1 MPLFGG
7 IGVAIKKVKQAAI
20 DSVVNLFDTNEDN
33 RVSAG
38 EVVRK
43 GNQLFQGNAKTQ
55 SQQYLSQKKAETGK
69 VTAKDVLLSQ
79 PATTPKLRG
88 TPPSTGLVMKGAQE
102 LVVKPMLRAGASVGL
117 SLGKG
122 KKTIE
127 QAPLTKSLFGSGY
140 AEEAPGEVVSL
151 QEQTR
156 RAKAGEGEIG
166 KVASF
171 LQKKTGLSPS
181 VTAVPLIGLVTIADL
196 FPENPLKA
204 TKALKT
210 TKVLSKLTKFGD
222 ETLNT
227 AMKLAEDG
235 GQVEKVSSDV
245 LQNITKAI
253 SEEAGM
259 TPSSAVLSPKKP
271 GVVRTGEDVLKTFSD
286 KIKYTT
292 PNEKPKLDIPRLFQ
306 QGKEKVES
314 AFLNQYAALDTLQ
327 KNVLKSAGKPRQ
339 GLKLSEVAEQF
350 AGVHGKQQLDQ
361 IRFMED
367 VVNPIKQNYKEFNE
381 YLALRRTLARTE
393 TGKIEARVADFTKD
407 EIVGGLKALH
417 DKVGPETFNTIEVAA
432 NAFQRK
438 AKESLALLRNAGIL
452 SDEAVTAI
460 AKSSD
465 FYAPFRV
472 MKYVDEGVEEAA
484 RTGRSLEVR
493 SKDLLKTLKGIDD
506 KGFELLD
513 PTATMASQLARVRAI
528 AEKNQIMQRFTDLA
542 KLDEGGRFIRPFKS
556 GEKVPKDFGV
566 IDVFEK
572 GKKVEYLV
580 PESVAK
586 AVSGFNEAQM
596 NLFKTVLSVGSKPF
610 RFGAITANVGF
621 QIGNLLFADIPRNI
635 IMNKFYGLDPT
646 QLVRFPLDFMRGFWS
661 SVSLSV
667 PGMTPNKLAREFLE
681 SGAAGS
687 TVARVLQPGAFV
699 KGEKAGLTKRLL
711 REAPGAAF
719 DAASNTFAK
728 LGDIVE
734 TTSKI
739 TGFQAGKRAIA
750 RGKTTMEEVVK
761 EVRRYAGSPDFARR
775 GQATQDFNL
784 LFMFFNARLQGVSAD
799 LARLQP
805 FTMKEG
811 SKVPRIKRE
820 SAEAWAKLTAGVGM
834 PALGL
839 AIYNMKDENRED
851 FEKIPQWERDNYFMI
866 PKSLLYGKD
875 DPRSYFT
882 NEDGER
888 LRDYWKIQKRET
900 VKLVANMIEDG
911 YRFTVDK
918 DPKIAQDLAVEFL
931 EGIAPVNIEGD
942 TLRERGLS
950 VIGSTNPVFKVP
962 TETLFG
968 ISSFTKRDIIPE
980 YINGVRTADLM
991 RNHPDLVYKDST
1003 PDVYVSLGHDLNMS
1017 PLIIEHVVNGFTG
1030 GLAGDFTKD
1039 PSVTGSR
1046 EVQNQGTLFRRFNR
1060 SPFTEQ
1066 TPEEKAMLEQVGTVR
1081 SDEAAED
1088 LSAAQKA
1095 GVIFRQMS
1103 TAGSADDI
1111 VPLLEGID
1119 EDTKKELRDLIEREA
1134 LGLNY
1139 TEQQVKNL
1147 PSNEEKAEFIY
1158 MNLQT
1163 FVSGEQ
1169 VSAFLADMEN
1179 IGVLTDGVREQ
1190 LRNLIADEARQ

>member
-1 MPLFGG
+1 MGFFGG
-7 IGVAIKKVKQAAI
+7 IGVTIKKVKQAAI
-20 DSVVNLFDTNEDN
+20 DSVVGLFDTNDDKKI
-33 RVSAG
+33 SAS
-38 EVVRK
+38 EVVKK
-43 GNQLFQGNAKTQ
+43 GNQIFQPSGAREHAA
-55 SQQYLSQKKAETGK
+55 SQAYLAQKKATTGK
-69 VTAKDVLLSQ
+69 VTAKDAVLSTSVPRPRVLGS
-79 PATTPKLRG
+79 PTTDLA
-88 TPPSTGLVMKGAQE
+88 MKGAQE
-102 LVVKPMLRAGASVGL
+102 LVVKPMLRAGASLGL

-122 KKTIE
+122 KKKIE
-127 QAPLTKSLFGSGY
+127 EAPLTKSLFGSGY

-151 QEQTR
+151 QEQTK
-156 RAKAGEGEIG
+156 RARAGEGEIG
-166 KVASF
+166 KVTSF
-171 LQKKTGLSPS
+171 LQKKTGIDPKF
-181 VTAVPLIGLVTIADL
+181 TAVPLIGLVTIADL

-210 TKVLSKLTKFGD
+210 TKVLSKLTKYGD
-222 ETLNT
+222 ETLNA
-227 AMKLAEDG
+227 AMKLAEEG
-235 GQVEKVSSDV
+235 GKVDNVSNEV
-245 LQNITKAI
+245 IQNISKAI
-253 SEEAGM
+253 SEEADM
-259 TPSSAVLSPKKP
+259 TPASVLKAESGPA
-271 GVVRTGEDVLKTFSD
+271 RTGEDILKTFSE
-286 KIKYTT
+286 KIKYST
-292 PNEKPKLDIPRLFQ
+292 PKETPKLDIPRLFER
-306 QGKEKVES
+306 GREKVES
-314 AFLNQYAALDTLQ
+314 AFLNQYASLDTLQ
-327 KNVLKSAGKPRQ
+327 KNVLKQVGKPRQ
-339 GLKLSEVAEQF
+339 GLKLSEAAEQL
-350 AGVHGKQQLDQ
+350 AGVAGKQQLDQ

-367 VVNPIKQNYKEFNE
+367 VVTPIKKNYQEFNE
-381 YLALRRTLARTE
+381 YLAMRRTLARTE
-393 TGKIEARVADFTKD
+393 TGKVEARVADFTKD
-407 EIVGGLKALH
+407 EIVSGLKALH
-417 DKVGPETFNTIEVAA
+417 DKVGPETFRKIEEAA

-438 AKESLALLRNAGIL
+438 AKDSLAMLQESGIL
-452 SDEAVTAI
+452 SDEAVQAI
-460 AKSSD
+460 RKSSD

-493 SKDLLKTLKGIDD
+493 NKDLLKRLKGIGDAD
-506 KGFELLD
+506 FEILD
-513 PTATMASQLARVRAI
+513 PTATMASQLARIRAI
-528 AEKNQIMQRFTDLA
+528 AEKNKVMQRFADLA
-542 KLDEGGRFIRPFKS
+542 KLDEGGKFIRPFKS

-586 AVSGFNEAQM
+586 AVSGLNPAQM
-596 NLFKTVLSVGSKPF
+596 NLFKTILSVGSKPF
-610 RFGAITANVGF
+610 RFGAITANAGF

-635 IMNKFYGLDPT
+635 IMNKFYGLKPAE
-646 QLVRFPLDFMRGFWS
+646 LVRFPLDFMNGFWS
-661 SVSLSV
+661 SVSLGV
-667 PGMTPNKLAREFLE
+667 PGLTPTKLAREFLE

-699 KGEKAGLTKRLL
+699 KAEKAGLSKRLL
-711 REAPGAAF
+711 REAPGAALE
-719 DAASNTFAK
+719 AASNAFAK
-728 LGDIVE
+728 IGDIVE

-739 TGFQAGKRAIA
+739 TGFQAGKRAVA
-750 RGKTTMEEVVK
+750 RGQATMEDVVK

-775 GQATQDFNL
+775 GQATQDWNL

-805 FTMKEG
+805 LTMKEG
-811 SKVPRIKRE
+811 SKIPRIKKE
-820 SAEAWAKLTAGVGM
+820 SAEAWAKITAGVGI
-834 PALGL
+834 PALSL
-839 AIYNMKDENRED
+839 AMYNMKDENRED
-851 FEKIPQWERDNYFMI
+851 YEKVPQWERDNYFMI

-900 VKLVANMIEDG
+900 VKLVSSMIEDA
-911 YRFTVDK
+911 YRFTIDK
-918 DPKIAQDLAVEFL
+918 DPKIAQDLATEFL

-950 VIGSTNPVFKVP
+950 VVGSLNPVIKVP

-991 RNHPDLVYKDST
+991 KNHPDLVYKEST
-1003 PDVYVSLGHDLNMS
+1003 PEVYVNMGQELGMS
-1017 PLIIEHVVNGFTG
+1017 PLILEHVINGFTG

-1060 SPFTEQ
+1060 SPYTEQ
-1066 TPEEKAMLEQVGTVR
+1066 TPQEKSLLERVGLVR

-1095 GVIFRQMS
+1095 GTIFRQME
-1103 TAGSADDI
+1103 TAASADEI
-1111 VPLLEGID
+1111 TPLLTGMD

-1139 TEQQVKNL
+1139 TEQQIKNL

-1158 MNLQT
+1158 LNLQT
-1163 FVSGEQ
+1163 FVSGQQ
-1169 VSAFLADMEN
+1169 VETFLADMEK

-1190 LRNLIADEARQ
+1190 LRNLIADEASQ